1 MTKMTKMTKI
11 KVVAFG
17 AILAAAA
24 LSVSLH
30 VSAAGDTGVAAA
42 AGGLFPSGG
51 VLYGVNLSTS
61 TFGAGVIIGTSG
73 TAEGSFETILAGTT
87 ALGTA
92 QNITLEG
99 NVQSGTANT
108 DGSVTFSGTST
119 VDTCSCG
126 QVLTGVPFTVRMT
139 TSGLTLVVGTT
150 TLPTQTLTDGGITL
164 Q

>member
-1 MTKMTKMTKI
+1 MTKMTKI
-11 KVVAFG
+11 KVFAFG
-17 AILAAAA
+17 AILAVAA

-30 VSAAGDTGVAAA
+30 VSAAGDTGVAAG

-61 TFGAGVIIGTSG
+61 TFGAGVIIGASG
-73 TAEGSFETILAGTT
+73 TAEGSFETILSGTT
-87 ALGTA
+87 ALGA

-99 NVQSGTANT
+99 NVQSGTANA

-119 VDTCSCG
+119 EDTCSCG

-150 TLPTQTLTDGGITL
+150 TLPTQTLTDGGITF

>member
-1 MTKMTKMTKI
+1 MNKI
-11 KVVAFG
+11 KVFAFG
-17 AILAAAA
+17 AILAAAV

-30 VSAAGDTGVAAA
+30 VSAAGDTGVAAG

-51 VLYGVNLSTS
+51 VLYGVSLSTS
-61 TFGAGVIIGTSG
+61 TFGAGVIIDASG

-87 ALGTA
+87 PLGA
-92 QNITLEG
+92 RSITLEG
-99 NVQSGTANT
+99 NVLSGTANI

-126 QVLTGVPFTVRMT
+126 QVLTGVPFTVTMT

-150 TLPTQTLTDGGITL
+150 TLPTQTLTDGGITF

>member
-1 MTKMTKMTKI
+1 MKTMKRIKMLSC
-11 KVVAFG
+11 A
-17 AILAAAA
+17 AILAAVA

-30 VSAAGDTGVAAA
+30 VSAAGDTGVAAG

-61 TFGAGVIIGTSG
+61 TFGVGVIIGASG
-73 TAEGSFETILAGTT
+73 AAEGTFETILSGTT

-99 NVQSGTANT
+99 TVQNGRGNA

-126 QVLTGVPFTVRMT
+126 QVLTGVPFTATMT

-150 TLPTQTLTDGGITL
+150 TLPTQSLTDGGITI